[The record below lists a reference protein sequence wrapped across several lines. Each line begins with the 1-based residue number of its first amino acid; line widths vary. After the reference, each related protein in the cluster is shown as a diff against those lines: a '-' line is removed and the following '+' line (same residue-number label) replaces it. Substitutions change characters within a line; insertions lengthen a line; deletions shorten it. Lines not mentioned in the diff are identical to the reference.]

1 MVDFVHHKSTVHWWR
16 VTRPTPQVSA
26 SPTHERENR
35 ELSQVREV
43 TLKTCVQNK
52 LRRPWIL
59 IFEVTNSVLNKVTHI
74 DVLKLEKGTLLHR
87 WWECKLVQPL
97 WRTVWRFLKKLEIE
111 LPYDPEIS
119 LLGIHT

>member
-1 MVDFVHHKSTVHWWR
+1 M
-16 VTRPTPQVSA
+16 
-26 SPTHERENR
+26 
-35 ELSQVREV
+35 

-52 LRRPWIL
+52 LRRPWVL

-74 DVLKLEKGTLLHR
+74 DVLKLEKGTLLHC
-87 WWECKLVQPL
+87 WWKCKLVQPL

-111 LPYDPEIS
+111 LPYDPEIP